1 MCRLDELLQIES
13 TYVTSKQIQKQY
25 IISTPEALLKSLP
38 VTNLF
43 SPHTVTSV
51 FILDHL
57 QVSLRSP
64 YNTNNTQFYFFVHY
78 KKLKCS

>member
-38 VTNLF
+38 VMNLF
-43 SPHTVTSV
+43 SPHSVTSV

-64 YNTNNTQFYFFVHY
+64 IIPTIPNSIFLYI
-78 KKLKCS
+78 KKN